1 MKEISIE
8 QIEDDL
14 DQTSFNYH
22 QLIIESSK
30 KDGEVEAHILERL
43 KEYLLII
50 THKQNILRERMKD
63 KAKDQLKKMFE
74 ENKELLLKLEKRLE
88 NDNKI

>member
-1 MKEISIE
+1 M
-8 QIEDDL
+8 
-14 DQTSFNYH
+14 
-22 QLIIESSK
+22 IIESSK

-63 KAKDQLKKMFE
+63 NAKDQLKKMFE